1 MSEVLAERTYK
12 LVLRKTAR
20 GPVIQFRSA
29 IPEKAREATL
39 IRMGGQKSEEVFEAM
54 VGALK
59 KYNLI
64 TEEGGTDNYKFY
76 RLKQEIGPAV
86 GGFLV
91 LIRRSRDPTAWI
103 KYFENLITGEKY
115 KGSTSLLSHALALA
129 IELSQIQP
137 PPERVR
143 MQLNPKILDSISAG
157 VKVTVRKLWGIRKP

>member
-12 LVLRKTAR
+12 LVLRRTAR

-39 IRMGGQKSEEVFEAM
+39 IRMGGQKAEEVFKAM
-54 VGALK
+54 VDALK
-59 KYNLI
+59 KHDFV

-76 RLKQEIGPAV
+76 RLKQEVGPAV

-91 LIRRSRDPTAWI
+91 LVRRSRDPTAWT
-103 KYFENLITGEKY
+103 KYFEDLITGEKY
-115 KGSTSLLSHALALA
+115 KGSTKLLAHALALA